1 MSRLLDLLTIL
12 INSLWNKANRNC
24 IIFSNFGNNNK
35 KIILHIY
42 VQKKIYNICIQYLH
56 ICNFHRD
63 IINDSDDVFILR
75 RCLKILTKM
84 LTTNNV
90 DIQIVSL
97 AETIISKIMS
107 SNNSFVRD
115 SIGHYYMYYEKVI
128 YKIF

>member
-42 VQKKIYNICIQYLH
+42 VQKKKYNICIQYLH